1 MSDWRK
7 VSIESLRAAYAAGE
21 TTPAKV
27 VASYLDRIDRL
38 ASLKAFIEVDR
49 ERALSDAAASG
60 ERIQKGLAR
69 ALEGVPVAI
78 KANIAVHGLEWN
90 AGMELRRG
98 VVADRD
104 AHVVAKLK
112 DAGAIVLGTLNMH
125 EAALGATT
133 DNPWFGRAMNPHRE
147 GYTPGGSS
155 GGSGAAVAA
164 GLCIASLGTD
174 TLGSVRIPAA
184 YNGVYGIKPTTG
196 LISSAGL
203 VSLSE
208 RFDCI
213 GPLARSL
220 DDLNAVIRVLMDV
233 SPAVEP
239 KRLLLID
246 ALVDGSECEPAVIA
260 GYEKAR
266 QLLSSRPAV
275 NIELH
280 DDALAIRSAGFIVAV
295 RELIEHL
302 GETRR
307 ERAEVLSAELKFML
321 GYVEQ
326 RSEAQCADAQ
336 AVLERTQNVIRKG
349 IGKDG
354 VLLLPTAPQAAFA
367 HTSRPP
373 VSQSNFTALASIAG
387 LPAISIPAGV
397 NEHGLPVAVQLVG
410 APGNEA
416 GLIAVARELDIGLRG
431 YTPPP
436 IN

>member
-1 MSDWRK
+1 MSDWRR
-7 VSIESLRAAYAAGE
+7 VSIASLRAAYAAGE
-21 TTPAKV
+21 TTPAQV
-27 VASYLDRIDRL
+27 VASYLDRIERL

-49 ERALSDAAASG
+49 ERALSDAAAGG
-60 ERIQKGLAR
+60 ERIQRGQAR
-69 ALEGVPVAI
+69 ALEGVPVGI
-78 KANIAVHGLEWN
+78 KANIAVQGLEWN

-104 AHVVAKLK
+104 AHVVARLK
-112 DAGAIVLGTLNMH
+112 EAGAIVLGTLNMH

-155 GGSGAAVAA
+155 GGSGAAIAA

-196 LISSAGL
+196 LVSSAGL
-203 VSLSE
+203 MPLSE
-208 RFDCI
+208 RLDSI

-220 DDLNAVIRVLMDV
+220 EDLNTVLRVLMDV

-239 KRLLLID
+239 KRVLLLD
-246 ALVDGSECEPAVIA
+246 GLVESSECEPAVIA

-266 QLLSSRPAV
+266 QLLLDRPAA
-275 NIELH
+275 NIELQ

-307 ERAEVLSAELKFML
+307 VRAEVLSAELKFML
-321 GYVEQ
+321 GYVEG
-326 RSEAQCADAQ
+326 RSEAQYADAQ
-336 AVLERTQNVIRKG
+336 AVLERTRKLLRDS

-354 VLLLPTAPQAAFA
+354 VLLLPTAPQAAFE

-416 GLIAVARELDIGLRG
+416 GLIAVARELDAGLRA

>member
-7 VSIESLRAAYAAGE
+7 VSIQSLRAAYIAGE
-21 TTPAKV
+21 TTPVRV
-27 VASYLDRIDRL
+27 VASYLDRIERF
-38 ASLKAFIEVDR
+38 AGLKAFIDVDGA
-49 ERALSDAAASG
+49 RALSDATASG
-60 ERIQKGLAR
+60 ERIRKGRAR

-78 KANIAVHGLEWN
+78 KANIAVEGLEWS

-133 DNPWFGRAMNPHRE
+133 DNPWFGRAINPHRD
-147 GYTPGGSS
+147 GHTPGGSS
-155 GGSGAAVAA
+155 GGSGVAVAA
-164 GLCIASLGTD
+164 GLCVASLGTD

-196 LISSAGL
+196 LVSSSGL

-220 DDLNAVIRVLMDV
+220 DDLDAVLSVLMDV

-239 KRLLLID
+239 KSLLLLD
-246 ALVDGSECEPAVIA
+246 DLVNASECEPAVIA
-260 GYEKAR
+260 GYERAR
-266 QLLSSRPAV
+266 QLLSKRPAA
-275 NIELH
+275 NIKLQ

-302 GETRR
+302 GEARH
-307 ERAEVLSAELKFML
+307 ERTEALSAELQFMI
-321 GYVEQ
+321 GYVEG
-326 RSEAQCADAQ
+326 RSEAQCTDAQ
-336 AVLERTQNVIRKG
+336 AVLDRTRNVLSES

-367 HTSRPP
+367 HTARPP
-373 VSQSNFTALASIAG
+373 VSQSNLTALASIAG
-387 LPAISIPAGV
+387 LPAISVPAGV

-416 GLIAVARELDIGLRG
+416 GLLTVARELDAGLRG

>member
-21 TTPAKV
+21 TTPAQV
-27 VASYLDRIDRL
+27 IASHLDRIDRL

-49 ERALSDAAASG
+49 ERALSDAAASV
-60 ERIQKGLAR
+60 ERIQKGQAR
-69 ALEGVPVAI
+69 SLEGVPVAI
-78 KANIAVHGLEWN
+78 KANIAVQGLEWN

-133 DNPWFGRAMNPHRE
+133 DNPWFGRALNPHRD
-147 GYTPGGSS
+147 GHTPGGSS

-164 GLCIASLGTD
+164 GLCVASLGTD

-196 LISSAGL
+196 LMSSAGL
-203 VSLSE
+203 VPLSE

-220 DDLNAVIRVLMDV
+220 DDLNAVLRVLMDV

-239 KRLLLID
+239 KRLLLLD
-246 ALVDGSECEPAVIA
+246 GLVDASKCEPAVIA

-266 QLLSSRPAV
+266 QLLASRPAAS
-275 NIELH
+275 IELA

-321 GYVEQ
+321 GYVED
-326 RSEAQCADAQ
+326 RSDAQCADAQ
-336 AVLERTQNVIRKG
+336 AVLERTRNVLRES
-349 IGKDG
+349 IGTDG
-354 VLLLPTAPQAAFA
+354 VLLLPTAPQAAFE

-387 LPAISIPAGV
+387 LPAISVPAGL

-416 GLIAVARELDIGLRG
+416 GLIAVARELDTGLRG
-431 YTPPP
+431 YRPPP

>member
-1 MSDWRK
+1 MSDWRT

-21 TTPAKV
+21 TTPAQA
-27 VASYLDRIDRL
+27 VAGYLDRIDRL
-38 ASLKAFIEVDR
+38 ASLKVFIEVDR
-49 ERALSDAAASG
+49 ERALADAAASG
-60 ERIQKGLAR
+60 ERIRKGQAR
-69 ALEGVPVAI
+69 VLEGVPVAI
-78 KANIAVHGLEWN
+78 KANIAVQGLEWN

-104 AHVVAKLK
+104 AYVVAKLK

-133 DNPWFGRAMNPHRE
+133 DNPWFGRAMNPHRD

-196 LISSAGL
+196 LVSAAGL
-203 VSLSE
+203 VPLSE

-213 GPLARSL
+213 GPLSRSL
-220 DDLNAVIRVLMDV
+220 EDLHAVLGVMMDV

-239 KRLLLID
+239 KRLLLLD
-246 ALVDGSECEPAVIA
+246 SLVGASECEPAVIT

-266 QLLSSRPAV
+266 QLLSSLPAAS
-275 NIELH
+275 IELQ

-295 RELIEHL
+295 GELIEHL

-336 AVLERTQNVIRKG
+336 AVLERTRNVLRES

-416 GLIAVARELDIGLRG
+416 GLIAVARELDAGLRA